1 MNVILVYTLSALN
14 LVCDAGLIF
23 RSAGTHIFFKMVLG
37 HSQPIRSEA
46 FIKITE

>member
-1 MNVILVYTLSALN
+1 MNVILVY
-14 LVCDAGLIF
+14 LIGVKF
-23 RSAGTHIFFKMVLG
+23 SLRRRVDLQISGNAHSLG